1 MPGDGSWLTREGL
14 DAVLRGRLPAHG
26 DVVPDCC
33 LWSDEPR
40 IGLERDG
47 DARTAREGMLYS
59 TRHVRLHRGVSL
71 GIRVAGLP
79 SDWTPVGQLLT
90 LGGEGRLAECREW
103 AGAAKVAFDA
113 PSAEIEAS
121 GKVAMV
127 ALTPLDLST
136 QACLGREAL
145 PVSILERDRVRLRVV
160 SACLGRPQRIGGWD
174 SLARRPLPLR
184 SVLPSGSTL
193 FCEVDNPAG
202 PNAGAF
208 ASITAAGWLE
218 RRMKTSND
226 KNLKWKEKSSAR
238 KPEKDKAYQRTLQV
252 KRWLKGE

>member
-1 MPGDGSWLTREGL
+1 
-14 DAVLRGRLPAHG
+14 
-26 DVVPDCC
+26 
-33 LWSDEPR
+33 
-40 IGLERDG
+40 
-47 DARTAREGMLYS
+47 
-59 TRHVRLHRGVSL
+59 
-71 GIRVAGLP
+71 
-79 SDWTPVGQLLT
+79 
-90 LGGEGRLAECREW
+90 
-103 AGAAKVAFDA
+103 
-113 PSAEIEAS
+113 
-121 GKVAMV
+121 MV